1 MDCPRKIYD
10 IDCYKKYGIERGQ
23 PMNAIRGRIWEINQS
38 KLLNM
43 GDHSCGDQSPVCDS
57 SIGQNDCNTTNRS
70 DDCYTTI
77 YLNHCNPP
85 DQSDDC
91 KPYDC
96 KPYDCKPYDCKPY
109 DCKPYD
115 CKPYDCK
122 PYDCNPYDCNPSDHQ
137 NDYCGECNKKNC
149 CDECE
154 PSDCCDDPSECC
166 NDPSDCC
173 DEPLDCFDDEPS
185 SCCDDGDTCDVKCNG
200 TCKYIKLR
208 INSAGVLTILLE
220 RLMNI
225 LKGVKNNMG
234 VLKLILLKINSAPL
248 SSTDSAYLNTRYMS
262 VYRST
267 VRLLDYEQN
276 NCHFFKTRIVVECCL
291 FNRHL
296 KDLSEYKSFC
306 IPSLIINPII
316 SGHPFEYDHN
326 GTIDVLD
333 RLINRTKKIIRL
345 LWADKPTNPSHKT

>member
-43 GDHSCGDQSPVCDS
+43 GDRPADQSSVCES
-57 SIGQNDCNTTNRS
+57 SIGQNACNPTNRPNA
-70 DDCYTTI
+70 CNPTI
-77 YLNHCNPP
+77 YLNDCNPP
-85 DQSDDC
+85 NHPNDCYPSYRQDDC
-91 KPYDC
+91 CPPDHPDDC
-96 KPYDCKPYDCKPY
+96 C
-109 DCKPYD
+109 
-115 CKPYDCK
+115 
-122 PYDCNPYDCNPSDHQ
+122 PSDHPD
-137 NDYCGECNKKNC
+137 DYCGECNKKNC

-154 PSDCCDDPSECC
+154 PSECEPSECEPSECEPSECDDLSECCDDG
-166 NDPSDCC
+166 PSDCC
-173 DEPLDCFDDEPS
+173 D
-185 SCCDDGDTCDVKCNG
+185 TCDIKCNG

-208 INSAGVLTILLE
+208 INSTGVLTLLLE

-234 VLKLILLKINSAPL
+234 VLQLIIMKISSAPL
-248 SSTDSAYLNTRYMS
+248 SIADTKYLNTRYMS
-262 VYRST
+262 IYRST

-276 NCHFFKTRIVVECCL
+276 KCHFFKTRIVVECCL

-296 KDLSEYKSFC
+296 KGLSEYKSFC
-306 IPSLIINPII
+306 IPSLIITPII
-316 SGHPFEYDHN
+316 SGHPFEYDHL

-333 RLINRTKKIIRL
+333 GLINRTKKIIRL
-345 LWADKPTNPSHKT
+345 LQAHKRTDTTHKT